1 MKNMRPPRTPILAV
15 CLTAALAIGPG
26 VEAAEGLAVAPLAAT
41 ARRAGLRLLE
51 SDHLVLATDRPVRAG
66 DGVDDLPR
74 IFDEA
79 FVCWCGHYGIE
90 PAAVRDWRAFGCLVV
105 DRERF
110 RTAGLLP
117 PTIPDFAHGFCDRN
131 RFWFVDQSNPDY
143 RRHLLLH
150 EGGHA
155 FTLTIRGLNTPE
167 WYTEGIAE
175 FLATHR
181 LDRDAAGVERFVHAP
196 LPARAGDVEQLGR
209 IEELRKRRAA
219 GTPPRLAAVLAAPP
233 GNHHAIAAYA
243 SSWAAV
249 VLFSQHPAFARP
261 FAAAERGPLDA
272 DFNARLAALP
282 GWDMDRAAREYD
294 AFVADVDYGYD
305 ITRMAVDWSPGRP
318 LVAPT
323 RVTVDACRGWQ
334 NTGLTLERGDRCC
347 LAARGRVLLGE
358 VRDPATKTVTP
369 IESEADGITLR
380 WYRGR
385 PVGRLLAAQWEEP
398 GGKPP
403 GFVILGAG
411 ATVDITA
418 ATSGPLY
425 LQVNEPPGD
434 RTDTTGSFTVEI
446 RSAP

>member
-1 MKNMRPPRTPILAV
+1 MRPARMPTLAV
-15 CLTAALAIGPG
+15 CLTAALAIGPVVHADEG
-26 VEAAEGLAVAPLAAT
+26 VAVAPLAAT

-51 SDHLVLATDRPVRAG
+51 SDHLTLATDRPRRAG
-66 DGVDDLPR
+66 DGVDELPR

-79 FVCWCGHYGIE
+79 FVCWCRHYGID

-110 RTAGLLP
+110 RAAGLLP
-117 PTIPDFAHGFCDRN
+117 ATIPHFAHGFCDRN
-131 RFWFVDQSNPDY
+131 RFWLIDQSNPDY

-150 EGGHA
+150 EGAHA
-155 FTLTIRGLNTPE
+155 FTLTIRRLATPE

-181 LDRDAAGVERFVHAP
+181 LDRDPAGVERFVHAP

-209 IEELRKRRAA
+209 IEELRKSRAA

-233 GNHHAIAAYA
+233 GNHLAIAAYA

-272 DFNARLAALP
+272 DFNARLAAQP
-282 GWDMDRAAREYD
+282 GWDMARAAREYD

-305 ITRMAVDWSPGRP
+305 IPRMAVDWSPGKP

-323 RVTVDACRGWQ
+323 HVTVDAGRGWQ
-334 NTGLTLERGDRCC
+334 NTGLTLERGDRCR
-347 LAARGRVLLGE
+347 LAVQGRVLLGE
-358 VRDPATKTVTP
+358 VRDPTTKTVTP

-398 GGKPP
+398 QGKPP

-411 ATVDITA
+411 SAVDITA

-425 LQVNEPPGD
+425 LQVNQPPGD